1 MRFATCKVVQLTKKK
16 IWFSNMRNKLHGI
29 NTEETLGS
37 EREKAAGWN
46 ASRCKGIKGIY

>member
-1 MRFATCKVVQLTKKK
+1 MQ
-16 IWFSNMRNKLHGI
+16 NKLLSI

-46 ASRCKGIKGIY
+46 ASRCKGIY